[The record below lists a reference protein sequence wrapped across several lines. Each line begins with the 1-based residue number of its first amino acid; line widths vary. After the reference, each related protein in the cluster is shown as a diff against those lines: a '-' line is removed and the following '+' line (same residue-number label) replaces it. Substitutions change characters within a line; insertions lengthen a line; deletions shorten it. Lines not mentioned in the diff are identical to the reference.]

1 MITGALYLI
10 FGMKRP
16 WVHCSFS
23 FAYLVAIAITALEL
37 LLVPTPI
44 SNGVQAGYIVGVI
57 VGGAVAGGLAI
68 LRPKFFHFFG
78 SVLGGFC
85 FAMWLL
91 TLKENALLGQNTLKN
106 CIFLAVFSL
115 VSLAFYFTTRTRHY
129 LVMFSSS
136 FAAATAFIL
145 GIDCLTCAGL
155 KEFWA
160 WIWNLPN
167 DSLFPIDA
175 TTYPLTTGMK
185 AELGIM
191 IVIFLLG
198 VVFQWSLLKTIKE
211 ERIRKEMERD
221 AGRAAVH
228 RTDEKAG
235 IEFEKKIAGER
246 RQFES
251 EYNGPREN
259 VYEGRGSRT
268 DKFFSSAKKIFMSI
282 SGKRT
287 QNQGEGTA
295 TRDVEDDVASVGS
308 GQASE
313 WASVHDNSKHQARE
327 SIHTAC
333 DSGVGDVDT
342 ERKYRGSGSA
352 ATVTRVPTTSETQEI
367 ELDEIR
373 SMVPPQSKAAAESV
387 LGKDEV
393 DGRVTV
399 HVVADEAEA
408 AAAAR
413 TAQNPV
419 PEVVP
424 LPFKVPAM
432 EDDEEEADADE
443 GDCSSIAVMTEGVLH
458 DEALETRS
466 IGSKRSSFAKRLSTG
481 SAELLRRLSHHSL
494 SNHLDK
500 AARGGGESTEDLAG
514 QNDNRSSIAATRDD
528 VSSVNEDDLQASGGP
543 SGERPF
549 SMEIKAELANNDRQ
563 TGNSDNDKAA
573 GPRPTSTANAATAG
587 PETGAEEIASPQDQ
601 SNPDATKEE
610 KGKQVATGVSGDA
623 QSVNAAKTH
632 VSDTPSGPLNLAS
645 GKLEKRVSEI
655 VKKYRI
661 NEWTKHQTLAEEP
674 VLDNLDLEELDDSSK
689 PVPVNVEEL
698 QQTAESARPRLARPR
713 TEALLQE
720 RARKASSQSQSHLSP
735 KPKSRNDHGGSKD
748 NEERHAA
755 IQAAAAALTG
765 GSPRRVSPTSPAAS
779 DQLRSRP
786 PVPGIKS
793 FNAPQSLVAKRE
805 TMLRMKQHAL
815 RPETLRSSSVPT
827 PGLASPS
834 AMVPESYGNVAAL
847 GPPSLASAPNSTPSS
862 RRNSGTYRVVS
873 NMASPLEMEPETDD
887 MPLSQRQAIIRARR
901 SSMESGTSSGNQA
914 GSSGSS
920 RRSFSGYSPERYGGG
935 SSVAVNQNLP
945 HPQRRSFTSS
955 QTREAQLAGFRSSV
969 QADLRASNTNLPV
982 TTMQQQ
988 PGFGGGYISNGM
1000 TPVNQPLIN
1009 SVYNI
1014 PGTSSANSLIP
1025 QQTQPWKSE
1034 VSMNLEVQR
1043 QYMMAQKENDA
1054 RRREARKAERQRQ
1067 SQLRQSSMGSAQ
1079 FMDAHAAALMNLQKK
1094 ARDAL

>member
-37 LLVPTPI
+37 LLVATPI
-44 SNGVQAGYIVGVI
+44 SDGVQAGYIVGAI
-57 VGGAVAGGLAI
+57 AGGGVAGGLAI

-191 IVIFLLG
+191 IVIFLGG
-198 VVFQWSLLKTIKE
+198 VVFQWSLLKTIKD

-235 IEFEKKIAGER
+235 MEFEKKIAGDR
-246 RQFES
+246 RRFES
-251 EYNGPREN
+251 EYNGPRET
-259 VYEGRGSRT
+259 VYESRGSRT
-268 DKFFSSAKKIFMSI
+268 DKFVSSAKKMFMSI
-282 SGKRT
+282 GGKRT
-287 QNQGEGTA
+287 SNEGEGVA
-295 TRDVEDDVASVGS
+295 NRDVEDDAASVGS

-352 ATVTRVPTTSETQEI
+352 ATVTRVSTAAEKQEI

-373 SMVPPQSKAAAESV
+373 SMASPQPKAAAESV
-387 LGKDEV
+387 LGKDGA
-393 DGRVTV
+393 DGRVTI

-424 LPFKVPAM
+424 LPFKVPSI
-432 EDDEEEADADE
+432 EDDEEDADADE
-443 GDCSSIAVMTEGVLH
+443 GDCSSIAVMTEGVFH

-500 AARGGGESTEDLAG
+500 AAIGGGESTEDLAG

-528 VSSVNEDDLQASGGP
+528 VSSVHEDDLPASGGVT
-543 SGERPF
+543 GERPF
-549 SMEIKAELANNDRQ
+549 SMEIKAELANNPTNKQ
-563 TGNSDNDKAA
+563 MEVADNDKADA
-573 GPRPTSTANAATAG
+573 VKDS
-587 PETGAEEIASPQDQ
+587 PETGAEETSTPQDQ
-601 SNPDATKEE
+601 CNTGRTEEE
-610 KGKQVATGVSGDA
+610 KGKQVAKVVSEEE

-632 VSDTPSGPLNLAS
+632 VSDAPTGPLNLAS

-698 QQTAESARPRLARPR
+698 QQTAESARPRLAKPR

-720 RARKASSQSQSHLSP
+720 RARKASSQLQSHLSP
-735 KPKSRNDHGGSKD
+735 KPKTDRRVSSRD
-748 NEERHAA
+748 NEERQAA
-755 IQAAAAALTG
+755 IQAAAAALVG
-765 GSPRRVSPTSPAAS
+765 GSPQRASPASPAAS

-827 PGLASPS
+827 PGMASPT
-834 AMVPESYGNVAAL
+834 AMAPDNYGNVGAL

-862 RRNSGTYRVVS
+862 RRNSGTYRAAS
-873 NMASPLEMEPETDD
+873 HMASPLEMEPETDD

-901 SSMESGTSSGNQA
+901 SSMESGTSSGNQP

-920 RRSFSGYSPERYGGG
+920 RRSFSGYSPEKYGGG

-969 QADLRASNTNLPV
+969 KADLRASNTNLPV
-982 TTMQQQ
+982 TTMHQQ

-1014 PGTSSANSLIP
+1014 PGTSSANSLVP

-1079 FMDAHAAALMNLQKK
+1079 FMDAHAAALMNMQKK
-1094 ARDAL
+1094 ARNAL

>member
-37 LLVPTPI
+37 LLVATPV
-44 SNGVQAGYIVGVI
+44 SNGVQAGYIVGAI
-57 VGGAVAGGLAI
+57 VGGGVAGGLAI

-167 DSLFPIDA
+167 DNLFPIDA

-191 IVIFLLG
+191 IVIFLGG

-211 ERIRKEMERD
+211 ERIRKEMEHD

-235 IEFEKKIAGER
+235 MEFEKKIAGER
-246 RQFES
+246 MRFET
-251 EYNGPREN
+251 EYNGPREA

-268 DKFFSSAKKIFMSI
+268 DKLISSTRNMFMSI
-282 SGKRT
+282 IGKRT
-287 QNQGEGTA
+287 RNHEDDVA
-295 TRDVEDDVASVGS
+295 NRDVEDDVASVGS

-342 ERKYRGSGSA
+342 ERKFRGSGSA
-352 ATVTRVPTTSETQEI
+352 ATVTRVSTAAEKQDI

-373 SMVPPQSKAAAESV
+373 SVATPRPKAAAESV
-387 LGKDEV
+387 LGKDEA

-399 HVVADEAEA
+399 HVVSDEAEA

-413 TAQNPV
+413 AAQNPV
-419 PEVVP
+419 PKVVP
-424 LPFKVPAM
+424 LPFKVPSM
-432 EDDEEEADADE
+432 EDDEEEGDADE

-481 SAELLRRLSHHSL
+481 SAELLRRLSQHSL

-500 AARGGGESTEDLAG
+500 AAIGGGESTEDLAG

-528 VSSVNEDDLQASGGP
+528 VSSVNEDDLPVSGDHT
-543 SGERPF
+543 GERPF
-549 SMEIKAELANNDRQ
+549 SIEIKAELANNPTDKQ
-563 TGNSDNDKAA
+563 TEVAGNDKAD
-573 GPRPTSTANAATAG
+573 AAKDS
-587 PETGAEEIASPQDQ
+587 PETGAGESSSPQDQ
-601 SNPDATKEE
+601 SNPDSTIQD
-610 KGKQVATGVSGDA
+610 KGKQVAKVASEDA

-632 VSDTPSGPLNLAS
+632 VSDAPSGPLNLAS

-698 QQTAESARPRLARPR
+698 QQTAESARPRLAKPR

-720 RARKASSQSQSHLSP
+720 RARKASSQSLSHLTP
-735 KPKSRNDHGGSKD
+735 KPKTDRRVSSRD

-755 IQAAAAALTG
+755 IQAAAAALVG
-765 GSPRRVSPTSPAAS
+765 GSPSRASPASPAAS
-779 DQLRSRP
+779 DQIRSRP

-827 PGLASPS
+827 PGLASP
-834 AMVPESYGNVAAL
+834 AAVAPESYGNVAAL
-847 GPPSLASAPNSTPSS
+847 GPPSLASAPNSSPSS
-862 RRNSGTYRVVS
+862 RRNSGTYRAVS

-901 SSMESGTSSGNQA
+901 SSMESGTSSGNQP

-920 RRSFSGYSPERYGGG
+920 RRSFSGYSPEKYGNG

-1014 PGTSSANSLIP
+1014 PGTSSANSLVP

-1094 ARDAL
+1094 ARNAL